1 MKFYFDEKGDLRA
14 IEKLCR
20 LIIGIVLFS
29 LACLFAHG
37 IYESNSLSKHAKITN
52 AIVVKVQKG
61 LDGYAF
67 YEYCVDGKKYN
78 KGVRKRYMPY
88 RMQIGDTIRI
98 YYDSTRVNRSR
109 PVDL

>member
-37 IYESNSLSKHAKITN
+37 IYDSNSLSKHAKITN
-52 AIVVKVQKG
+52 AI
-61 LDGYAF
+61 
-67 YEYCVDGKKYN
+67 
-78 KGVRKRYMPY
+78 
-88 RMQIGDTIRI
+88 
-98 YYDSTRVNRSR
+98 
-109 PVDL
+109 